1 MDIFTRT
8 GFDFKKVADILILLL
23 TSYFKYIYNW
33 YILIILHWEVLV

>member
-23 TSYFKYIYNW
+23 TSYFKYIT
-33 YILIILHWEVLV
+33 IGIFL